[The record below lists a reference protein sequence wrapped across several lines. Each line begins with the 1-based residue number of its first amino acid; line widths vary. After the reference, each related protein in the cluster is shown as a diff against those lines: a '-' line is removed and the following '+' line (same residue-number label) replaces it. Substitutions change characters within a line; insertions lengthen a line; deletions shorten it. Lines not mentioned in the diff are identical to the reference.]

1 MSSPW
6 QAHESRSSDVPRTRP
21 ALWTTLR
28 MPTRQRLVLSRV
40 VNIEPI
46 YGGSRAA
53 TGRLDDVSQAWVD
66 GLQATGA
73 THDRCVAQLHAL
85 LLRVARHEARRKV
98 TSVRLEGQE
107 LDDVVN
113 QVADDA
119 LMAIKSKVGEFR
131 GESRFTTWAYRF
143 VVYEVST
150 KIGRHCWRNRPD
162 SLDADAWERIP
173 DSLAASPHLASEQRE
188 SLSVL
193 RAAIENDLTDLQRRV
208 FVAIALN
215 DVPMDAFAR
224 ELGSNRNA
232 IYKTLFDARR
242 KLRAC
247 LAAAGHARPQLHEA
261 T

>member
-1 MSSPW
+1 MW
-6 QAHESRSSDVPRTRP
+6 MQ
-21 ALWTTLR
+21 
-28 MPTRQRLVLSRV
+28 QRLVGSHPMT
-40 VNIEPI
+40 IEPM
-46 YGGSRAA
+46 YAGSPAA

-66 GLQATGA
+66 GLQASGA
-73 THDRCVAQLHAL
+73 AHDRCVAQLHAL
-85 LLRVARHEARRKV
+85 LLRVARHEARRKA

-119 LMAIKSKVGEFR
+119 LMAITAKVGEFR

-162 SLDADAWERIP
+162 TLDTNAWERIP
-173 DSLAASPHLASEQRE
+173 DSFAASPHLASEQRE
-188 SLSVL
+188 SLRVL
-193 RAAIENDLTDLQRRV
+193 RAAIDDDLTDLQRRV
-208 FVAIALN
+208 FIAIALN

-247 LAAAGHARPQLHEA
+247 LAAAGHARPEPHEA

>member
-1 MSSPW
+1 M
-6 QAHESRSSDVPRTRP
+6 Q
-21 ALWTTLR
+21 
-28 MPTRQRLVLSRV
+28 QRLVASRPMTV
-40 VNIEPI
+40 EPM
-46 YGGSRAA
+46 YAGSPAA
-53 TGRLDDVSQAWVD
+53 EGRLDDVSQAWVD
-66 GLQATGA
+66 GLQASGVA
-73 THDRCVAQLHAL
+73 HDRCVAQLHAL
-85 LLRVARHEARRKV
+85 LLRVARHEARRKA

-119 LMAIKSKVGEFR
+119 LMAIKAKVGEFR

-162 SLDADAWERIP
+162 SLDASAWERIP
-173 DSLAASPHLASEQRE
+173 DSLTPSPHIASEQRE
-188 SLSVL
+188 SLRVL
-193 RAAIENDLTDLQRRV
+193 RAAIDNDLTALQRRV
-208 FVAIALN
+208 FIAIALN

-242 KLRAC
+242 KLRAR
-247 LAAAGHARPQLHEA
+247 LAEAGHGRPEPSEA